1 MKMFTFLDFFSYTY
15 SYIADITSDLE
26 RTSRLSVLDGTD
38 YISTML
44 GTFIGAPLFKFF
56 GYYAVFGC
64 SGSLALLGV
73 FYAATVVKESL
84 PEKSVERRYIKQHTN
99 SETTSY
105 GTNIRSSDEAD
116 MIEDTSMVVITP
128 SKENEVSNTQ
138 VYCTSQSSCCKS
150 LPSLWDLASSFGVIV
165 KERSGWNRA
174 MVLM

>member
-1 MKMFTFLDFFSYTY
+1 
-15 SYIADITSDLE
+15 
-26 RTSRLSVLDGTD
+26 
-38 YISTML
+38 ML

-73 FYAATVVKESL
+73 IYAATIVKESL

-105 GTNIRSSDEAD
+105 GTNLNSSDETD
-116 MIEDTSMVVITP
+116 IIEDTNMVVVTP
-128 SKENEVSNTQ
+128 SKEKDVRQ
-138 VYCTSQSSCCKS
+138 RSCCKS
-150 LPSLWDLASSFGVIV
+150 LPTLWDLASSFGVIV
-165 KERSGWNRA
+165 RERSGWNRA

>member
-1 MKMFTFLDFFSYTY
+1 MQFLTF

-73 FYAATVVKESL
+73 FYAAIVVKESL
-84 PEKSVERRYIKQHTN
+84 PEKPSERRSIKQHTN
-99 SETTSY
+99 SETGGY
-105 GTNIRSSDEAD
+105 GTNIKSSDEND
-116 MIEDTSMVVITP
+116 LIDDKSMVMIAP
-128 SKENEVSNTQ
+128 RENEASNN
-138 VYCTSQSSCCKS
+138 SCCKS
-150 LPSLWDLASSFGVIV
+150 LPSLWDLASSFGVVV
-165 KERSGWNRA
+165 KARPGWNRA